1 MSGKYRLATLGC
13 KVNQYES
20 QQFRE
25 LLESLGLRP
34 AGPHETADLA
44 VVNTCAVTISA
55 GAKSRQAVRRLARDG
70 ASVVVIGCGASADAQ
85 RLRGIP
91 GVAGVWGHDDDA
103 TEKLRNL
110 VIARR
115 WNEAPEQETAPA
127 EPTRIR
133 GASASNR
140 NDEWMMPRETSS
152 GDSHSRQ
159 SVTNRG
165 GPRSTSAT
173 GGRRDKHQAPPGQ
186 DTTQLIV
193 SNQPPF
199 VNADLSLTGAVSGFE
214 DHHRAYLKVQ
224 DGCDACCTY
233 CIIPKLRP
241 TPRFKPIEAVVD
253 EAAGLVRAGYREVI
267 LTGIFLGAY
276 GRETAIRRRFGADSS
291 PLADLIDAVAQV
303 PGLERLRLSSLEP
316 GDVNDALLDT
326 LAAHENCVPHLH
338 LPLQSG
344 SGDVLRRMN
353 RQYTIDDFTAMVDR
367 VRATLDRP
375 AITTDVIVGFPDE
388 TEEDF
393 RATLDAA
400 KHAGFCKI
408 HAFPFSPRPGTAAAR
423 WASRYVAPPVVKE
436 RMNRLAE
443 VERACSLEYR
453 RGLVGAVEHVLV
465 EHEAEVDGGDDVG
478 EHLYDGRC
486 DRYFRIHFEAIGLR
500 PGEIAPVRIDR
511 VTPTRSHGTH
521 VPVDTGSI
529 ALPVLVGA

>member
-44 VVNTCAVTISA
+44 VVNTCAVTTSA
-55 GAKSRQAVRRLARDG
+55 SAKSRQAVRRLARDG
-70 ASVVVIGCGASADAQ
+70 AAVVVVGCSATADAQ
-85 RLRGIP
+85 RLRRIP

-110 VIARR
+110 VIAQRL
-115 WNEAPEQETAPA
+115 NEAPARA
-127 EPTRIR
+127 AGVSLRDAA
-133 GASASNR
+133 GGKN
-140 NDEWMMPRETSS
+140 EWMMPRETSS

-159 SVTNRG
+159 SVTNDG
-165 GPRSTSAT
+165 GLPILA
-173 GGRRDKHQAPPGQ
+173 HQAPPGH

-193 SNQPPF
+193 SNSPPI
-199 VNADLSLTGAVSGFE
+199 VNSDLSLTGAVSGFE

-241 TPRFKPIEAVVD
+241 TPRFKPIGAVVD

-276 GRETAIRRRFGADSS
+276 GRETAIRRRFGPHSA

-316 GDVNDALLDT
+316 GDVDDALLDT

-344 SGDVLRRMN
+344 SADVLRRMN
-353 RQYTIDDFTAMVDR
+353 RQYTIDNFTAMVDR

-375 AITTDVIVGFPDE
+375 AITTDIIVGFPDE

-400 KHAGFCKI
+400 RQAGFCKI

-423 WASRYVAPPVVKE
+423 WANRYVPPPVARE

-453 RGLVGAVEHVLV
+453 RELLGTVERVLV
-465 EHEAEVDGGDDVG
+465 EHEAEVDGGDGVG
-478 EHLYDGRC
+478 EHLCDGRC
-486 DRYFRIHFEAIGLR
+486 DRYFRVHFEATGLV
-500 PGEIAPVRIDR
+500 PGDIAPVRIDR

-521 VPVDTGSI
+521 IPADIGSI
-529 ALPVLVGA
+529 ALPVLVGT